1 MNKIIEYTKKNQKKM
16 GYVLGFLAILIYAII
31 NVIAQSKPK
40 ANEMNEYIYALI
52 FVCVKEFFAVT
63 CWLLFNKNPI
73 NNIKKLWHTMRH
85 DPKGLFFA
93 SLAGMFGG
101 TIGFTLTTVGS
112 IYLGSGLGSPIYSVE
127 TLIVMTVLMLFFK
140 KKTTKQHI
148 LGLLVTTIAAVMMP
162 VASIIIGGAGDSK
175 NAWLGAGLLLLGVG
189 CWSVE
194 SIIFDLL
201 SVNKKRDVSTLLGIK
216 QIASF
221 VLGMLIVMPI
231 FGASFTTAKGAFDDF
246 GSIFHKHARILLYGF
261 IAGTLLYF
269 GRLLFFKS
277 LQYVGAASANAIYSA
292 MPLIQVPIA
301 AIADLCDDS
310 RYYVGS
316 IHHPTFWPLM
326 LVLLIGIAISAIAQT
341 KNKEA
346 RL

>member
-1 MNKIIEYTKKNQKKM
+1 M
-16 GYVLGFLAILIYAII
+16 LGFLAILIYAII
-31 NVIAQSKPK
+31 NVIAQSKK
-40 ANEMNEYIYALI
+40 NVNDMNEYIYALI

-73 NNIKKLWHTMRH
+73 DNIKKLLHTVRH
-85 DPKGLFFA
+85 DTKGFLFA
-93 SLAGMFGG
+93 SIAGMFGG

-112 IYLGSGLGSPIYSVE
+112 IYIGSGLGSPIYSVE
-127 TLIVMTVLMLFFK
+127 TIIVMTVLMLFFK

-148 LGLLVTTIAAVMMP
+148 LGLLITTIAAVMMP
-162 VASIIIGGAGDSK
+162 IASIIINGAGDSK

-189 CWSVE
+189 CWSIE

-201 SVNKKRDVSTLLGIK
+201 SVNKERNVRTLLGIK

-221 VLGMLIVMPI
+221 VLGITIVLPV
-231 FGASFTTAKGAFDDF
+231 FGAAFTTTKGAFDDF
-246 GSIFHKHARILLYGF
+246 GSIFDKHATIMLYGF

-292 MPLIQVPIA
+292 LPLIQVPIA
-301 AIADLCDDS
+301 AIADIFDDS
-310 RYYVGS
+310 KYYVGS

-326 LVLLIGIAISAIAQT
+326 LILVIGIAISAVAQT
-341 KNKEA
+341 KNQEA